1 MKSFLFKIILFVLLC
16 HNHVSA
22 QVSVVNRK
30 GTITTVDS
38 SKWTLSG
45 SDIYNKN
52 SGNVGLGNPSPTY
65 KLDVTGKARIT
76 DSLVVNTNSKF
87 ADSLFVTNAI
97 STKHIISAGSIR
109 AKVVRITTSAYTV
122 TADDYI
128 IHFQTSAAGTVTLPS
143 TASSTGRILKLSNH
157 SGATKTLSS
166 AYRTGS
172 ATTTTALANNAEI
185 TITYD
190 GTEWFVLSN

>member
-1 MKSFLFKIILFVLLC
+1 MKTIFLNLILLIALY
-16 HNHVSA
+16 HNVYA

-65 KLDVTGKARIT
+65 KLDVTGDARIT

-87 ADSLFVTNAI
+87 ADSLFITNAV
-97 STKHIISAGSIR
+97 STKHIISSGSIR
-109 AKVVRITTSAYTV
+109 GKVVRTTTAAYTV
-122 TADDYI
+122 AADDYI

-143 TASSTGRILKLSNH
+143 TATSTGRILILSNH

-172 ATTTTALANNAEI
+172 ATTTTALANNVEI
-185 TITYD
+185 AITYD
-190 GTEWFVLSN
+190 GTEWFLLSN

>member
-1 MKSFLFKIILFVLLC
+1 MKTIFLNLILLIALY
-16 HNHVSA
+16 HNSVYA

-30 GTITTVDS
+30 GTITAVDS

-45 SDIYNKN
+45 TDIYNKN

-65 KLDVTGKARIT
+65 KLDVTGKVRIT
-76 DSLVVNTNSKF
+76 DSLIVNTNSRF
-87 ADSLFVTNAI
+87 ADSLFVTNAV
-97 STKHIISAGSIR
+97 STKHIISSGSIR
-109 AKVVRITTSAYTV
+109 GKVVRITTAAYTV

-143 TASSTGRILKLSNH
+143 TATSTGRILKLSNH

-172 ATTTTALANNAEI
+172 ATTTTALANNVEI